1 VLRNYPEWTPARV
14 EDAMVGNQSITVKLN
29 SPLPLF
35 VLYNTATVEENGE
48 VRFSD
53 DIYGQDAAMEKALA
67 VARP

>member
-1 VLRNYPEWTPARV
+1 
-14 EDAMVGNQSITVKLN
+14 
-29 SPLPLF
+29 
-35 VLYNTATVEENGE
+35 VEENGD